1 VTKREVADEDI
12 INESVEHFMEEVR
25 DLLPSYNHRSILNTD
40 QTAFEFEMHSTR
52 TLSYVGEKA
61 TLLAVRSKNKITHR
75 YTVQPTINLA
85 GQIVGPV
92 FVCLQEKDGRMG
104 ERVRKNLFHA
114 NNVVA
119 SCSSSGKLN
128 TSLVQYWI
136 NNCLSPSL
144 SHSRTLLLSDSWNGQ
159 SEKHGFYNEIRGL
172 KRLQIPFKTTL
183 KIQPLDVFFN
193 RQWKV
198 IARRLYDRI
207 LLDDM
212 DTDVTERNNILKLQ
226 SLTHNQLSAPVFT
239 AMIKYAWFKA
249 GYLDVHPGRFKTVTE
264 VCFGFN
270 DLQCHMH
277 NCSSCSF
284 IQCSYCGSVLC
295 IEHFFNN
302 YHFH

>member
-1 VTKREVADEDI
+1 
-12 INESVEHFMEEVR
+12 
-25 DLLPSYNHRSILNTD
+25 
-40 QTAFEFEMHSTR
+40 MHSTR

-61 TLLAVRSKNKITHR
+61 TLSAVRSKNKITHR
-75 YTVQPTINLA
+75 YTLQPAINLA

-114 NNVVA
+114 NNVVT

-136 NNCLSPSL
+136 NNCLFPSL
-144 SHSRTLLLSDSWNGQ
+144 SHSRTLLLSDSWNEQ
-159 SEKHGFYNEIRGL
+159 SEKHGFYDEIRDG
-172 KRLQIPFKTTL
+172 
-183 KIQPLDVFFN
+183 
-193 RQWKV
+193 
-198 IARRLYDRI
+198 
-207 LLDDM
+207 M

-249 GYLDVHPGRFKTVTE
+249 GYLDVHPGPFKTVIE
-264 VCFGFN
+264 VCYGFD
-270 DLQCHMH
+270 DLQCHVR

-284 IQCSYCGSVLC
+284 IRCSYCGSILC

>member
-1 VTKREVADEDI
+1 MSDESLDNSSDDSDYEEQNTTLFDGLQKFSLDYMQRALDYYDAMDPKTQKRRHTIKSVMRRFPRITHRRYLSRFRTYLQNNGTKKQKIDCINDYTVTKREVADEDI
-12 INESVEHFMEEVR
+12 INKSIEHFIEEVR

-61 TLLAVRSKNKITHR
+61 TLSAVRSKNKITHR

-114 NNVVA
+114 NNVVT

-136 NNCLSPSL
+136 NNCLFPSL

-159 SEKHGFYNEIRGL
+159 SEKHGFYDEIRG
-172 KRLQIPFKTTL
+172 QG
-183 KIQPLDVFFN
+183 N
-193 RQWKV
+193 
-198 IARRLYDRI
+198 
-207 LLDDM
+207 
-212 DTDVTERNNILKLQ
+212 
-226 SLTHNQLSAPVFT
+226 SSAHAPESGTKGVN
-239 AMIKYAWFKA
+239 
-249 GYLDVHPGRFKTVTE
+249 GVG
-264 VCFGFN
+264 
-270 DLQCHMH
+270 
-277 NCSSCSF
+277 
-284 IQCSYCGSVLC
+284 
-295 IEHFFNN
+295 EHV
-302 YHFH
+302 